1 MIVKK
6 LIFNERNRFITLA
19 LIVPVALLL
28 CFVVYPIIELIR
40 MSFTDWDGLSLTKTF
55 IGLQNYKEMLFDSPN
70 LWISLK
76 NNGLYFF
83 IHLLVIPVE
92 IILAII
98 LDTKFRG
105 SKFFKT
111 TTFMPYI
118 INGVAI
124 AYAFSFFYSPV
135 NGGLNELLKMLGME
149 GFIQNWLS
157 DPKIVNYSLAA
168 ISIWK
173 YSGYHIVL
181 FLAALQSL
189 PQETIEAAVIDGAN
203 SWQKFRFILL
213 PGITIVLDFVLFSN
227 VRGALQVFDI
237 PFVITSGGPGY
248 ASSTF
253 SLYTIDTAFK
263 YNNFGMASTMGI
275 TIMFLIIVIT
285 LTQSRIV
292 KLFRKD

>member
-1 MIVKK
+1 MKK
-6 LIFNERNRFITLA
+6 SIFNARNRFIFMTL
-19 LIVPVALLL
+19 LVPVILLL
-28 CFVVYPIIELIR
+28 LFVIYPIWELLR
-40 MSFTDWDGLSLTKTF
+40 MSFTDWNGTSLTKNF
-55 IGLQNYKEMLFDSPN
+55 IGFKNYTNMLFHSPE
-70 LWISLK
+70 LWMSLK
-76 NNGLYFF
+76 NNGVYFVV
-83 IHLLVIPVE
+83 HLIAIPVE
-92 IILAII
+92 IALAVI
-98 LDTKFRG
+98 LDTKFKG

-124 AYAFSFFYSPV
+124 SYAFSFFYSPV
-135 NGGLNELLKMLGME
+135 NGGFNELLKLLGME
-149 GFIQNWLS
+149 GFIKNWLS
-157 DPKIVNYSLAA
+157 DPAIVNFTLASV
-168 ISIWK
+168 SIWK

-189 PQETIEAAVIDGAN
+189 PQDTIEAAVMDGAN
-203 SWQKFRFILL
+203 AWQRFRFVLL

-237 PFVITSGGPGY
+237 PFVITKGGPGY

-263 YNNFGMASTMGI
+263 YDNFGMASTMGI

-285 LTQSRIV
+285 VIQNRIV
-292 KLFRKD
+292 KFVRKDV

>member
-1 MIVKK
+1 MKK
-6 LIFNERNRFITLA
+6 SIFNERNRFITLA
-19 LIVPVALLL
+19 LIVPVVLLL
-28 CFVVYPIIELIR
+28 CFVVYPIIELVR
-40 MSFTDWDGLSLTKTF
+40 MSFTNWDGISLTKTF
-55 IGLQNYKEMLFDSPN
+55 VGLKNYRDMLFNSPN
-70 LWISLK
+70 LWMSLK
-76 NNGLYFF
+76 NNGIYFLV
-83 IHLLVIPVE
+83 HLLAIPIE

-124 AYAFSFFYSPV
+124 AYAFSFFYSPI
-135 NGGLNELLKMLGME
+135 NGGLNELLSFLGME
-149 GFIQNWLS
+149 GLSQNWLS
-157 DPKIVNYSLAA
+157 DPKVVNYSLAA
-168 ISIWK
+168 VSIWK

-189 PQETIEAAVIDGAN
+189 PQETIEAAVMDGAN
-203 SWQKFRFILL
+203 AWQKFRFVLL

-275 TIMFLIIVIT
+275 TIMFLIIAITVI
-285 LTQSRIV
+285 QRRIV
-292 KLFRKD
+292 NLVRKD